1 MCGANSAVY
10 RQYTCPSIKSWVI
23 SEHFFISMMVLE
35 RKMGQDVRLLRRDR
49 SIENKGVFWGVFRDG
64 GIQPNRYS
72 DLASHIQMR

>member
-1 MCGANSAVY
+1 MSFDKVLGDF
-10 RQYTCPSIKSWVI
+10 RT
-23 SEHFFISMMVLE
+23 FFYLHDGP
-35 RKMGQDVRLLRRDR
+35 RTQDGQDVRLLRRDR